1 MSREEQKNEQ
11 KNTSRCAKKQ
21 ITTTIRSME
30 LIERRLK
37 MKKVERIKMVKA
49 MEYIARQVNDEEV
62 FMGWLMVGVAD
73 GDIRYGDLSV
83 EDDDSAEY
91 YTEDKNFSELMT
103 TFLRLMSEAYKSGG
117 LYCDRV
123 VSKDAKH

>member
-1 MSREEQKNEQ
+1 
-11 KNTSRCAKKQ
+11 
-21 ITTTIRSME
+21 
-30 LIERRLK
+30 

-49 MEYIARQVNDEEV
+49 MEYIARQVNDEDV